1 MSRECYLLAGIG
13 TSGYLGDL
21 KKRNPPKLTG
31 IAVKS
36 DGSIALRFGLGTLLK
51 VHSRDSS

>member
-1 MSRECYLLAGIG
+1 MSRECYLLAGLG

-21 KKRNPPKLTG
+21 EKRNPPKLTG

-36 DGSIALRFGLGTLLK
+36 DGSIVLGFGLDTLLK
-51 VHSRDSS
+51 VHSRVSS